1 MVQPNSPGSKAALLE
16 NLSSGG
22 ASLQQEVLLALL
34 RKLQFEQEF
43 QLGGAAE
50 DAVTEEEAV
59 QIAAMALLE
68 SQVRH
73 CRTCVLQLLELPSI
87 ADVSPVLYFHNHL
100 VNFSQGNISGAVGQ
114 MLAWGGLLQ
123 DS

>member
-68 SQVRH
+68 SQ
-73 CRTCVLQLLELPSI
+73 
-87 ADVSPVLYFHNHL
+87 
-100 VNFSQGNISGAVGQ
+100 GNISGAVGQ